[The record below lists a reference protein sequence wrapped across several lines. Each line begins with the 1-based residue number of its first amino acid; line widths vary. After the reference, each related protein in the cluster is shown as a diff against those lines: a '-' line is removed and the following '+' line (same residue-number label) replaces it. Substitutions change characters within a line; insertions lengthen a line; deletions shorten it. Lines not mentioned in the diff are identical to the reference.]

1 MDFRTHQLL
10 KTLKE
15 CSTQELKNTTVY
27 YNFDYNKSF
36 NENIK
41 NQNEFFIKVTDIYSK
56 KGIDITFRGSNI
68 SRFKFNCKR
77 LIKVFK

>member
-1 MDFRTHQLL
+1 MDFRAHQLL

-15 CSTQELKNTTVY
+15 RSTQELNNTTIY
-27 YNFDYNKSF
+27 YYFDYNKSF
-36 NENIK
+36 DENVK
-41 NQNEFFIKVTDIYSK
+41 FQNEFFIKVADIFNE
-56 KGIDITFRGSNI
+56 KGVNFTFEEHNM